1 MSIICEGRQMQG
13 KNILKLVPAI
23 GLIVSLIFGNP
34 VNTVVG
40 AEDIFSDVKTKIGG
54 ITEAEKATLQKLFT
68 QSQLIAETEKKA
80 EQTSRDIKKTSEQI
94 ESLKKKIEADGTKYE
109 KERESLKQVLQSYQ
123 RMGPGSYLEILLQ
136 SDSLKD
142 LLMRINTLR
151 DLTNNTG
158 KLMDRIEEDRKL
170 QTQEKTRLSDQLLS
184 VREKQRKLTKA
195 LSEANKLKEELEKY
209 LASLSTER
217 SRYEGYLGNLQQAW
231 VGIAPLIAATAGEIT
246 DYSKKVSIPP
256 DAFKITF
263 GFFTARITIDDKTI
277 NDLLAGDPRLEK
289 IEFSFSPDKVTVE
302 FPNRNLSI
310 TGKFVIAEGHILRFE
325 ADGGSFYGMAL
336 DKDSISDALK
346 DINLEFDLQSQLGGS
361 KLKSVEIMDGYLN
374 VTI

>member
-1 MSIICEGRQMQG
+1 MQG
-13 KNILKLVPAI
+13 KYILKLIPAV
-23 GLIVSLIFGNP
+23 GLILSLILTNP

-40 AEDIFSDVKTKIGG
+40 EVDVFSDVKTKIGG

-94 ESLKKKIEADGTKYE
+94 ESLKNKIEADGTKYE
-109 KERESLKQVLQSYQ
+109 NERESLKQVL
-123 RMGPGSYLEILLQ
+123 E

-170 QTQEKTRLSDQLLS
+170 QTQEKTRLSDELES
-184 VREKQRKLTKA
+184 VQEKQRSLTKT
-195 LSEANKLKEELEKY
+195 LSEEKRLKEELEKY
-209 LASLSTER
+209 LESLSTER
-217 SRYEGYLGNLQQAW
+217 SKYEDYLGNLQQAW
-231 VGIAPLIAATAGEIT
+231 DGIAPLIVATAGEIT

-263 GFFTARITIDDKTI
+263 GFFTARITIDEKTI
-277 NDLLAGDPRLEK
+277 NDLLAGDPKLEK
-289 IEFSFSPDKVTVE
+289 IDFSFSPDKVTVE
-302 FPNRNLSI
+302 FPDRNLAI
-310 TGKFVIAEGHILRFE
+310 TGKFVIADGHILRFE
-325 ADGGSFYGMAL
+325 ADGGSFYGMTL
-336 DKDSISDALK
+336 DKDSISDMLK
-346 DINLEFDLQSQLGGS
+346 DVVLEFDLESQLGGS
-361 KLKSVEIMDGYLN
+361 KLKSVDIMDGYLN

>member
-1 MSIICEGRQMQG
+1 MQG
-13 KNILKLVPAI
+13 KYILKLIPAI
-23 GLIVSLIFGNP
+23 GLILSLIFANP

-40 AEDIFSDVKTKIGG
+40 EVDVFSDVKTKIGG

-94 ESLKKKIEADGTKYE
+94 ESLKSKIEADGTKYE
-109 KERESLKQVLQSYQ
+109 NERESLKQVLQSYQ
-123 RMGPGSYLEILLQ
+123 RMGPGSYLEILLE

-170 QTQEKTRLSDQLLS
+170 QSQEKTRLSDELES
-184 VREKQRKLTKA
+184 VQEKQCSLAKT
-195 LSEANKLKEELEKY
+195 LSEENKLKEELKKY
-209 LASLSTER
+209 LESLSTER
-217 SRYEGYLGNLQQAW
+217 SRYEDYLGNLQQAW
-231 VGIAPLIAATAGEIT
+231 DGIAPLIVATAGEIT

-263 GFFTARITIDDKTI
+263 GFFTARITIDEKTI
-277 NDLLAGDPRLEK
+277 NDLLAGDPKLEK
-289 IEFSFSPDKVTVE
+289 IDFSFSSGKVTVE
-302 FPNRNLSI
+302 FPERNLAI
-310 TGKFVIAEGHILRFE
+310 TGKFVIADGHILRFE
-325 ADGGSFYGMAL
+325 ADGGSFYGMTL
-336 DKDSISDALK
+336 DKDSISDMLK
-346 DINLEFDLQSQLGGS
+346 DVVLEFDLESQLGGS
-361 KLKSVEIMDGYLN
+361 KLKSVDIMDGYLN